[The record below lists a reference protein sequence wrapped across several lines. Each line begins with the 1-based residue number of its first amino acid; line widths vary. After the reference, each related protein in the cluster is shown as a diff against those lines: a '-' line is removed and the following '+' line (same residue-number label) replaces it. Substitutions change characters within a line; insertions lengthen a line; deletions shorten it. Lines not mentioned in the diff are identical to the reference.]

1 MSIFAPLRSHA
12 LTVEKCVTRRT
23 DHQRVFFLL
32 RLQDVIFR
40 GHIRRRATHP
50 LPSMALSDMQDLP
63 TYLYP
68 NSTPSLMKKRFALT
82 VASCLAACGGGGGGG
97 AASTPEVV
105 NRAPV
110 FDQASYALSI
120 QENSG
125 TVVSGIAFS
134 DPDGDPI
141 TLSISGPDSQAFS
154 VTSLGSLAFINP
166 PDFEAPDDSDANND
180 YDITLAASD
189 GALTASVSVIITV
202 TNDVSD
208 DEVGQ
213 GSLFGLTVQVG
224 EVNTPAYDRPS
235 TWDDQDGDCISD
247 RHEIL
252 IAQHLE
258 GQGAHPLIMSSS
270 GCFVETGRWLDPYDD
285 IYYYNASDVQ
295 IDHVVALYESWVSGL
310 GNLDAALQRRYA
322 NTGSLTEGILPET
335 SHNFLA
341 VGASSNGEKGS
352 SDPTQW
358 MPRNE
363 AYHCTY
369 LKKWVLNKSQNGLLF
384 DQAEFDFIQSRASD
398 CGDEP
403 LPELPA
409 NP

>member
-1 MSIFAPLRSHA
+1 MASSDMHNPHLYS
-12 LTVEKCVTRRT
+12 
-23 DHQRVFFLL
+23 
-32 RLQDVIFR
+32 RL
-40 GHIRRRATHP
+40 HSRRRRLKTRSSLLKTRSSLLKNGLALP
-50 LPSMALSDMQDLP
+50 LAG
-63 TYLYP
+63 
-68 NSTPSLMKKRFALT
+68 
-82 VASCLAACGGGGGGG
+82 CLVACGGGGGGG
-97 AASTPEVV
+97 SASEPQVT
-105 NRAPV
+105 NRAPI

-120 QENSG
+120 QENTG
-125 TVVSGIAFS
+125 TVIGGISFS

-141 TLSISGPDSQAFS
+141 TLSISGTDSEAFS
-154 VTSLGSLAFINP
+154 VTSIGSIAFVTP
-166 PDFEAPDDSDANND
+166 PDFDAPADSDENND
-180 YDITLAASD
+180 YDVTLSASD
-189 GALTASVSVIITV
+189 GNLTTSVSVIITV

-208 DEVGQ
+208 DEISQ
-213 GSLFGLTVQVG
+213 GTLFGLSVEVG
-224 EVNTPAYDRPS
+224 QVNTPAYDRPS

-258 GQGAHPLIMSSS
+258 GDGAYPLVMSSS

-285 IYYYNASDVQ
+285 IYYYSASDVQ

-310 GNLDAALQRRYA
+310 GNLETALQRRYA
-322 NTGSLTEGILPET
+322 NTGSLSEGILPET

-358 MPRNE
+358 MPRDE

-384 DQAEFDFIQSRASD
+384 DQAEFDFIQSRAPD